1 MKFAKNYTDPICFIG
16 PLATDSIFLHKK
28 LLILSFSRT
37 IITVHTFYK
46 TIVTGL
52 FIQFVEF
59 IYNPVYIEYK
69 YSVTSDRTSPEL
81 NHH

>member
-1 MKFAKNYTDPICFIG
+1 MFYRSFNYWFYPFTEQV
-16 PLATDSIFLHKK
+16 T
-28 LLILSFSRT
+28 T

-81 NHH
+81 NHHWRRGGLTYLSR